1 MEQAKIIWKFNPL
14 WYSIYYINQMKTPEN
29 YPISAAAGFH
39 YCKVLSPARSME
51 WIYMGGLR
59 KYMGIKN

>member
-1 MEQAKIIWKFNPL
+1 
-14 WYSIYYINQMKTPEN
+14 MKTPEN

-51 WIYMGGLR
+51 WIYMGGLK
-59 KYMGIKN
+59 KYMGIKNWFYILKQK